1 VIEGLVAAC
10 RVVLVVVCVVMVV
23 EGLFDGRRE
32 SDPGQRR
39 RLYFRAEWGAIAAVV
54 FVMAWP
60 S

>member
-1 VIEGLVAAC
+1 
-10 RVVLVVVCVVMVV
+10 LVVVCVVMVV

-39 RLYFRAEWGAIAAVV
+39 RLYFRAAWGAIAAVV